1 MSETGDRK
9 NRRVVSGTVTSTKM
23 DKTITVKVQR
33 MVQHPRFK
41 KYVRRTT
48 IYKAHDEER
57 EARLGDTVEIVETRP
72 LSKTKCHR
80 LVRIISRAKTAEA
93 TGEATAAATAED

>member
-1 MSETGDRK
+1 MSETSVRK
-9 NRRVVSGTVTSTKM
+9 SRRVVSGTVTSTKM

-48 IYKAHDEER
+48 IYKVHDEER
-57 EARLGDTVEIVETRP
+57 DARLGEPE
-72 LSKTKCHR
+72 
-80 LVRIISRAKTAEA
+80 
-93 TGEATAAATAED
+93 

>member
-1 MSETGDRK
+1 MSETSVRK
-9 NRRVVSGTVTSTKM
+9 TRRVASGTVTSTKM
-23 DKTITVKVQR
+23 DKTITVQVQR

-48 IYKAHDEER
+48 IYKVHDEETQ
-57 EARLGDTVEIVETRP
+57 ARLGDVVEIVETRP

-93 TGEATAAATAED
+93 TEADASAVKAED